1 VTAAPVLLPGRA
13 DQSVLLPGRAD
24 QIILRAGRD
33 DDAAGF
39 IALLTECWLEYPG
52 CVVDIDGE
60 VPELH
65 ALASYFAEQNGA
77 LWVAEQA
84 GRVVG
89 MIATRPLG
97 DHVWELCK
105 VYAYASQ
112 RGTGLAQRLMHLA
125 ETHARS
131 QGGIEMKLWSDTRFD
146 RAHRYYEKH
155 GYIREGAIRVLND
168 LSNSLE
174 FGYAKPLTGIV
185 IRQLDAAAA
194 ASAIPALQSLAESQP
209 VWRKAA
215 SDVALASRILLLA
228 WVDGE
233 PAGLA
238 NLHLAAPH
246 RAELQTLHVAPAFR
260 RRGVARALLH
270 HAQSVGHALLTSQS
284 PDTDAARATLHAA
297 GWTAAGRIPNFL
309 RAPDGTPVAM
319 LIFYREAR

>member
-1 VTAAPVLLPGRA
+1 MTSPPV
-13 DQSVLLPGRAD
+13 
-24 QIILRAGRD
+24 LRAGRD

-77 LWVAEQA
+77 LWVAEKA

-105 VYAYASQ
+105 VYAYANQ
-112 RGTGLAQRLMHLA
+112 RGSGLAQRLMHLA
-125 ETHARS
+125 ETYARG

-146 RAHRYYEKH
+146 RAHRFYEKH

-185 IRQLDAAAA
+185 VRNLDAAAA
-194 ASAIPALQSLAESQP
+194 ASVVPALQRLAETQAF
-209 VWRKAA
+209 WRKAA
-215 SDVALASRILLLA
+215 SEVALGTRILLVA
-228 WVDGE
+228 WADGE
-233 PAGLA
+233 TAGVATLDLA
-238 NLHLAAPH
+238 TAAH
-246 RAELQTLHVAPAFR
+246 RADVQALHVDPEFR
-260 RRGVARALLH
+260 RRGVARQLLRHAEFAGRELLTLQTRDDPAALALL
-270 HAQSVGHALLTSQS
+270 GN
-284 PDTDAARATLHAA
+284 A
-297 GWTAAGRIPNFL
+297 GWTEVGRVPGFFRNADGVP
-309 RAPDGTPVAM
+309 RAMVQ
-319 LIFYREAR
+319 FYRVVR